1 MGLRPPVVT
10 FIFLKALSFLWPCP
24 FLSATSRPLFV
35 SADSTF
41 TFLAVCILA
50 SHTPI
55 LPSPSLHPPLY
66 QALPMTGCGYRCWGE
81 PDSGGRTRVPF
92 FAALS

>member
-1 MGLRPPVVT
+1 MGRRPLLVT

-24 FLSATSRPLFV
+24 FLSATSPPLFV

-41 TFLAVCILA
+41 TFLAVSWPLI
-50 SHTPI
+50 P
-55 LPSPSLHPPLY
+55 PSSPLHHSIPSLY

-92 FAALS
+92 FVALS